1 MQINPK
7 HLAEAYVAVAVV
19 DHYLV
24 VVATAA
30 AADLE
35 QAKQILIC
43 LDNAVNNENRLIS
56 RALDLIE
63 MDIRNLE
70 RAASR
75 GET

>member
-24 VVATAA
+24 TVAGA

-35 QAKQILIC
+35 QAKQILIS
-43 LDNAVNNENRLIS
+43 LDNAVNNENRTIN

-75 GET
+75 GEP